1 MQHDANVMSS
11 SAAAT
16 EYPAIFEY
24 DSIEGSVMEC
34 NKGKH
39 SGKLDK
45 TVALLRITQ
54 TSRMANHTRR
64 RNQNPKACKCMKQT
78 VSRTR
83 LEH

>member
-1 MQHDANVMSS
+1 
-11 SAAAT
+11 
-16 EYPAIFEY
+16 
-24 DSIEGSVMEC
+24 MEC